1 MALDVM
7 FLANKELNFVMHT
20 LHDTVEKSGLTVKKC
35 DIDLKELGEIPEL
48 PDIFVVDAEALN
60 ANSESRVYLC
70 DLCIEKYKKMVV
82 IGNKDELES
91 TLENISRKIV
101 SETFERPIDN
111 AEVAAKIVKISE
123 DIKARNGQRKI
134 LVVDDSPV
142 FLRTISE

>member
-20 LHDTVEKSGLTVKKC
+20 LFDTVEKSGLTVKKC
-35 DIDLKELGEIPEL
+35 DIDLKELGEIAEL